1 MGVCIIISHMETY
14 WRNLF
19 GKPKNLEEKPD
30 PLSENPKEKKPKKEN
45 FFLEVVKFTLL
56 SIAIVL
62 PIRLYVAQPFIVS
75 GSSMDP
81 TFADGQYLI
90 IDQISYNFREPK
102 RGDVIVFRYPRDPA
116 KFFIKRIVGL
126 PGDTIVLQE
135 NEVAITNS
143 ENSEG
148 FILEE
153 SFVQQ
158 ERKYEPKEITMGD
171 DEYFVM
177 GDNRDSSSDSR
188 YWNALPK
195 SNIIGKA
202 FLRILPTKQAT
213 IFPGNYQEIYQTP

>member
-1 MGVCIIISHMETY
+1 MKTY
-14 WRNLF
+14 WRNSF
-19 GKPKNLEEKPD
+19 GNPNN
-30 PLSENPKEKKPKKEN
+30 SEQNPTSTSGDPKEKTPKKEN
-45 FFLEVVKFTLL
+45 FFLEVVKFTVL

-81 TFADGQYLI
+81 TFANGQYLI

-116 KFFIKRIVGL
+116 KFFIKRIIGL
-126 PGDTIVLQE
+126 PGDTIILQE
-135 NEVAITNS
+135 KEVIIKNS

-153 SFVQQ
+153 SFVRQQ
-158 ERKYEPKEITMGD
+158 RKYEPKEITMGD
-171 DEYFVM
+171 EEYFVM

-188 YWNALPK
+188 FWNALPK
-195 SNIIGKA
+195 NNIVGKA
-202 FLRILPTKQAT
+202 FLRILPAEQAT
-213 IFPGNYQEIYQTP
+213 IFPGNHQNVYQIP